1 MENKYLLDVADV
13 LTDFLY
19 VNYGAVLDF
28 VFYLGGSAIMTGF
41 KAKVDNAPSQDN
53 ETQSDNFNN
62 VLESNSNL
70 SSEITKLNEL
80 LKSGILTQE
89 EFDKAKKKLLD
100 N

>member
-1 MENKYLLDVADV
+1 MEKLI
-13 LTDFLY
+13 FLIL
-19 VNYGAVLDF
+19 AVPILIF

-41 KAKVDNAPSQDN
+41 KAKVENAPDKDN
-53 ETQSDNFNN
+53 DTQSNSSNDN
-62 VLESNSNL
+62 LEVNPNL

-80 LKSGILTQE
+80 LKSGVLTQE

>member
-1 MENKYLLDVADV
+1 MEKLI
-13 LTDFLY
+13 FLIL
-19 VNYGAVLDF
+19 AVPILIF

-41 KAKVDNAPSQDN
+41 KAKVENAPDKDN
-53 ETQSDNFNN
+53 EIQSNSSNSD
-62 VLESNSNL
+62 LDTNSNL

-80 LKSGILTQE
+80 LKSGVLTQE